1 MEKSSCS
8 DHVKNIEV
16 LQRVKEE
23 RNIVHATVRKKANWS
38 GHILLRNCLL
48 KHVIEG
54 KIEGMTEATERRG
67 TGCKQL
73 TQDLKEMKMKEEAL
87 NRSLWRTRFGTGYG
101 PVARQTVV

>member
-1 MEKSSCS
+1 LLRSCEN
-8 DHVKNIEV
+8 VEI

-23 RNIVHATVRKKANWS
+23 RNTIHATVRNKANWI
-38 GHILLRNCLL
+38 GHILPRNCLL
-48 KHVIEG
+48 KHVFEG

-73 TQDLKEMKMKEEAL
+73 IQDFKEMKWKKKAL

-101 PVARQTVV
+101 PVARQTVE